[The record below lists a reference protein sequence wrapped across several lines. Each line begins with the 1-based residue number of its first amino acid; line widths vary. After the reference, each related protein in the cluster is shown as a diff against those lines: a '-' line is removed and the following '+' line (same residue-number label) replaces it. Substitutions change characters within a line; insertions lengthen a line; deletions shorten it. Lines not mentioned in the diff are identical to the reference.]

1 VNEHID
7 EDLPLIL
14 TGEADRATVYAAVD
28 HLRDCTDCYQEL
40 LSLLIAHASLSSAAR
55 FAPEVISATA
65 VPRHAAATVPPDL
78 GAVFAQV
85 RAEVDAEAHSENE
98 TRDESEISAGPK
110 RRHTARWL
118 TLAAA
123 VVVAGAGAGVGI
135 DQATSGSGSSTNVA
149 LSAYDVGSTPAKA
162 VITAGTVKLD
172 ASKLPPPP
180 SGALY
185 EVWLTD
191 TKGTTLHAL
200 GWVNRNGTGSY
211 TAPAALL
218 DHFAAIQVSVQQVS
232 GPDGFSGTS
241 VLRGMY
247 A

>member
-28 HLRDCTDCYQEL
+28 HLRDCTDCYHEL
-40 LSLLIAHASLSSAAR
+40 LSLLTAHASLSSAAR
-55 FAPEVISATA
+55 FAPEVITATA
-65 VPRHAAATVPPDL
+65 VPRHAAVTVPPDL
-78 GAVFAQV
+78 SAVFAQV
-85 RAEVDAEAHSENE
+85 RAEVDDAADTAADTEDE
-98 TRDESEISAGPK
+98 TAIRTGTK
-110 RRHTARWL
+110 RRHTGRWL

-123 VVVAGAGAGVGI
+123 IVIAGVGTGVAI
-135 DQATSGSGSSTNVA
+135 DQATSNSGTSTNVA
-149 LSAYDVGSTPAKA
+149 LSAFDVGQTPAKA
-162 VITAGTVKLD
+162 VITAGRVKLD

-185 EVWLTD
+185 EVWLTNA
-191 TKGTTLHAL
+191 KGTALHAL
-200 GWVNRNGTGSY
+200 GWVNSDGTGSY